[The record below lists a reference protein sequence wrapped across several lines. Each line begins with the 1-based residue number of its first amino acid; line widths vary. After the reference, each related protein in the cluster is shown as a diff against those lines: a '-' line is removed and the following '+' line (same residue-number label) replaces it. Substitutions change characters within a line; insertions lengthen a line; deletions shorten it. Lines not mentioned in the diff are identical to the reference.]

1 MTVFTTLDFLKPG
14 AKWPPD
20 KDRLA
25 RYAKNR
31 LLLEG
36 DHDLVFAGLNED
48 DAPRIIK
55 MRVNWFKRIMTYLPT
70 WLWGTSGNPGRRE
83 PAGGARSDHRRK
95 RLPSGRLWPLWRPDS
110 LRRRRP

>member
-1 MTVFTTLDFLKPG
+1 MTVFTTLDFLKPRQ
-14 AKWPPD
+14 KWPPD
-20 KDRLA
+20 KARLD

-55 MRVNWFKRIMTYLPT
+55 MRVNWFKRIMTLFAD
-70 WLWGTSGNPGRRE
+70 LAVGNP
-83 PAGGARSDHRRK
+83 
-95 RLPSGRLWPLWRPDS
+95 
-110 LRRRRP
+110 